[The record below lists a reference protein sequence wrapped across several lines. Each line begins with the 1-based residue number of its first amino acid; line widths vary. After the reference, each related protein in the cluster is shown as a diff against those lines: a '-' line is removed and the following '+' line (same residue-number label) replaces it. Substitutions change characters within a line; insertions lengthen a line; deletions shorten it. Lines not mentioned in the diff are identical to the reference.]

1 MKEGPMYEIF
11 FTYGVAGLMALFLC
25 VLAISA
31 YLSRD
36 S

>member
-1 MKEGPMYEIF
+1 MYEIF
-11 FTYGVAGLMALFLC
+11 YTYGVAGIMALFLC